1 MAATLTRWWRGTVFS
16 QGREQGCI
24 KLALF
29 ASTSAWEGRV
39 GCGEQKAGTEED
51 VRNKRE
57 RYKNSWS
64 LCKYVH
70 NLPSDTSTCILHPRW
85 YKTGSEQ
92 PKHQKEKNNNLLS
105 SLSNQPWRKS
115 SEEAAKDSPFPSA
128 LSQYRTQTIRD
139 SL

>member
-1 MAATLTRWWRGTVFS
+1 MYKTGLVCKNLSMGG
-16 QGREQGCI
+16 Q
-24 KLALF
+24 
-29 ASTSAWEGRV
+29 V
-39 GCGEQKAGTEED
+39 GCGEQKVGTKAD

-64 LCKYVH
+64 LCTYVH
-70 NLPSDTSTCILHPRW
+70 NLPSDTFACILHPCW
-85 YKTGSEQ
+85 YNTGSEQ

-128 LSQYRTQTIRD
+128 LSQHRTQTIRD